1 MVLLILNTALL
12 IQQVIKKLHEKD
24 RSCLIDAP
32 CSGLGVLK
40 EILML
45 NGN

>member
-1 MVLLILNTALL
+1 
-12 IQQVIKKLHEKD
+12 VIKNFERD
-24 RSCLIDAP
+24 RVLIDAP

-40 EILML
+40 ETLML

>member
-1 MVLLILNTALL
+1 
-12 IQQVIKKLHEKD
+12 VIKKLHERAD
-24 RSCLIDAP
+24 RVLIDAP

-40 EILML
+40 ETLML